1 MSIEQPIEQ
10 PDADVGVEEEVGTEG
25 VLGTELPPTD
35 AGDHAEMV
43 KWFEEQ
49 GIPVPADLRGEE
61 AEPAAE
67 EPAVEAPAEEEADE
81 PEPPSSQNGWGQR
94 RMGLKRAH
102 TELQNRYQQVESFT
116 NALLQTV
123 LEMQQNGAQPAPAGQ
138 AAPVA
143 PAAEPAPDEP
153 DIDIFEDPDGA
164 INQRAARLFAKEI
177 APYRAVMAKLLE
189 ERQQGHVQSAQ
200 STIAQALE
208 NARVEY
214 VQRDPGYTDRVNAF
228 QQGYVADLMS
238 MGYGQQEAVQALQV
252 EVGNIIQASI
262 RRGVNPIQALDTFA
276 RRYAPPAAAGQVA
289 RPAPSER
296 IQAARAA
303 TNAGVVK
310 AGNENSSG
318 DIPLE
323 KVTVASLMSGGVK
336 PGQIREVL
344 RRGGRGEL
352 FRLMKEAEEQQQRA
366 GQ

>member
-123 LEMQQNGAQPAPAGQ
+123 LEMQGNGAQPAPQSTPA
-138 AAPVA
+138 VA
-143 PAAEPAPDEP
+143 PEPQADEP

-164 INQRAARLFAKEI
+164 INQRAARLVAKELG
-177 APYRAVMAKLLE
+177 PLKAVLARLLE
-189 ERQQGHVQSAQ
+189 ERQQGHVQNAQ
-200 STIAQALE
+200 STIASALE
-208 NARVEY
+208 RARVEY
-214 VQRDPGYTDRVNAF
+214 VQQDPGYTDRVNAF

-323 KVTVASLMSGGVK
+323 KVTVASLMSGGIK
-336 PGQIREVL
+336 PGAIREVL

>member
-49 GIPVPADLRGEE
+49 GIPVPADLRGDV
-61 AEPAAE
+61 E
-67 EPAVEAPAEEEADE
+67 EPAVEEPAVEPPAEEEADE
-81 PEPPSSQNGWGQR
+81 PEPPSPQNGWGQR

-123 LEMQQNGAQPAPAGQ
+123 LEMQQNGGQPAPVQQ
-138 AAPVA
+138 AQAPE
-143 PAAEPAPDEP
+143 PAADEP

-189 ERQQGHVQSAQ
+189 ERQQGHVQNAQ
-200 STIAQALE
+200 TTIAQALE
-208 NARVEY
+208 QARVEY

-238 MGYGQQEAVQALQV
+238 MGYGQQEAVQALQA
-252 EVGNIIQASI
+252 EVGGIIQASI
-262 RRGVNPIQALDTFA
+262 RRGINPIQALDTFA
-276 RRYAPPAAAGQVA
+276 RRYAPPAAGAQPA